1 MAMLASSFVIS
12 LLGSAQFIKLNA
24 GASFSI
30 INGYGRAH
38 FANFSSMAHIEEI
51 RNKIHLDLH
60 TVRNTED
67 TRYPGTYSGYDDSW
81 NLAKFKK
88 DFKLEIV
95 SRSAREVE
103 FDMIGI
109 DTPFANAFRRI
120 LLAEVPTMAVEQV
133 FIYNNTSVMQD
144 EVLAHRLGLLPINV
158 DPR

>member
-1 MAMLASSFVIS
+1 
-12 LLGSAQFIKLNA
+12 
-24 GASFSI
+24 
-30 INGYGRAH
+30 
-38 FANFSSMAHIEEI
+38 MAHIEEI

-67 TRYPGTYSGYDDSW
+67 SKYPGTYSGYDDSW
-81 NLAKFKK
+81 NYAKFKNN
-88 DFKLEIV
+88 FRLEIV

-109 DTPFANAFRRI
+109 DAPFANAFRRI
-120 LLAEVPTMAVEQV
+120 LLAEVPTMAVEEV
-133 FIYNNTSVMQD
+133 FINNNTSVMQD